1 MQPSSSRVVVTVI
14 GHDKVGIIAGV
25 SALLAEADANIID
38 ISQTTMRE
46 FFTMI
51 MLVDLEKA
59 TVAFDEVRRRLQH
72 KGEQMGLKIDAQ
84 REDVFQYMHR
94 I

>member
-51 MLVDLEKA
+51 MLVDLEKS